1 MNKSN
6 RAFTLTQSRPIGG
19 KRRCA
24 PVLYQF
30 ALLIAISLPIYAQ
43 TERGQINGIVLDSTG
58 ALLPNSRAAL
68 ENLSTGVRIETSSN
82 DSGAYSFP
90 NIPAGTYKAV
100 FSRDGFKTAVHTGII
115 VSVAHTLQL
124 DVQLQPGPITET
136 VTVTADATLLETG
149 NGLLATR
156 IWGESV
162 RKLPLSF
169 SGGRQIESFAY
180 ALTPAVEGDAWT
192 AHIAGAPAFTKE
204 VLIDGLPAT
213 SQIQGNVMESSPAME
228 SIAEFSVQTSGSFAD
243 SGRAG
248 GGVFNFALAQGT
260 NDFHGSAFYY
270 GRNEALNANTW
281 MNNWQ
286 RGRNPGE
293 KSYER
298 ARDRQSIAGVSAG
311 GPVVI
316 PGLYHGKN
324 RTFLFGTFERYTQ
337 QQLQIG
343 PIDRTVPVPAFL
355 DGNFSRLLTST
366 EIGRDAI
373 DRPVYAG
380 QIFDPDTLRQVGSR
394 WVADP
399 FGGNIIPR
407 QRMSAVSGKIID
419 IYKKSYQPML
429 PDLLTNNSAGPQ
441 NVSPWFHQTQLTIKG
456 DHSFSHSLK
465 LTGSLIW
472 TERPR
477 NLLDQGGIWDP
488 AAPEGSG
495 GPLARARKQNVSSR
509 ALRLSGSWSPRP
521 NLVHTA
527 SFVYNR
533 YRNPSLSAQADG
545 DWQRYLGLQ
554 ESTGA
559 GLFPEISFG
568 SAVNGIGTT
577 GIGYGSSNH
586 YIANNYIVSDSVHW
600 NRGNHNL
607 KFGGEFWAQQM
618 NSHAGLDVL
627 NFDFAPTQ
635 TSLPGYSWSDKVG
648 FGFASFFL
656 GETNGGSKN
665 VPFDLYGRRKYLA
678 LFLQDDYRV
687 TDSLTL
693 NLGIRWEQT
702 QPLHEKYGRWA
713 SFNPDLK
720 NTALNIAGAL
730 EFPSHP
736 QDSFEKQ
743 KDWKEF
749 GPRIGAAYRAAP
761 KLVLRAAYGVSYVPL
776 GLNYWSGTPY
786 GFAPGYRGTNIQT
799 ASPNLPKFN
808 WDNGYPDSYQA
819 PQRDPNMLVYGM
831 VAVDERSL
839 FAGYMHQ
846 YNAGVQFEPGGDM
859 LLEIAFMG
867 NQGRRLHNGALR
879 RNQPSRAA
887 YEDPNVDPW
896 SWIWDVDSAAA
907 AGVRYPYAGF
917 SNYAGVAL
925 QPFPHVA
932 AETYGPLYFV
942 GTPKGSS
949 GFRSLQFSLTR
960 RMSRGIA
967 AQVSYTLS
975 RAVGNSETGF
985 DETWDEGAGIQ
996 DIYNP
1001 AESAETVVSYD
1012 QTHVFKGYVA
1022 FELPMGRNRKF
1033 LSNLNP
1039 ALNAILGGWEVA
1051 GIVRFNSGNPL
1062 GVYANVWY
1070 PGWEGPVYA
1079 DYDSTVNL
1087 SRQFRSQQFD
1097 PATPNTAGN
1106 RYFNPAA
1113 FSAPQGHGLGNGK
1126 RRYTKLRGFG
1136 YAGEDVSLMK
1146 SIRAA
1151 ERINMQVRA
1160 EFLNVFNRH
1169 YFANPNT
1176 NMGNATTF
1184 GYVTSTTG
1192 NPRFIQFGLRL
1203 DW

>member
-1 MNKSN
+1 MKKETRSFI
-6 RAFTLTQSRPIGG
+6 RTKPCSAG
-19 KRRCA
+19 RRIHRS
-24 PVLYQF
+24 PVLHLF
-30 ALLIAISLPIYAQ
+30 VLWAALSLPLCAQ
-43 TERGQINGIVLDSTG
+43 TERGQITGIVWDPSG
-58 ALLPNSRAAL
+58 AVIPGAQATLV
-68 ENLSTGVRIETSSN
+68 NLGTGVRSETVTN
-82 DSGAYSFP
+82 GAGLYAFP
-90 NIPAGTYKAV
+90 NIPAGKYKAV
-100 FSRDGFKTAVHTGII
+100 FSKSGFKTSEQTG
-115 VSVAHTLQL
+115 VTLSVAQSIRL
-124 DVQLQPGPITET
+124 DVRLEPGSVADT
-136 VTVTADATLLETG
+136 VFVSASLALLRESDARMATLIEG
-149 NGLLATR
+149 DA
-156 IWGESV
+156 V

-180 ALTPAVEGDAWT
+180 TLAPAAEGDSWT
-192 AHIAGAPAFTKE
+192 SHIAGALSFTKE

-213 SQIQGNVMESSPAME
+213 SHIQGNVMESSPSME
-228 SIAEFSVQTSGSFAD
+228 SIEEFSVQTSGSSAEF
-243 SGRAG
+243 GRAG
-248 GGVFNFALAQGT
+248 GGVFNFALTQGT
-260 NDFHGSAFYY
+260 NTFHGSAFYY

-286 RGRNPGE
+286 RNRNPDE
-293 KSYER
+293 KNYER
-298 ARDRQSIAGVSAG
+298 ARDRQSIAGASAG
-311 GPVVI
+311 GPLVL
-316 PGLYHGKN
+316 PGLYNGKN

-343 PIDRTVPVPAFL
+343 PLNRTVPIPAFL
-355 DGNFSRLLTST
+355 DGDFSRLLTST
-366 EIGRDAI
+366 EIGRDALA
-373 DRPVYAG
+373 RPVYAG
-380 QIFDPDTLRQVGSR
+380 QIFDPDTLRRVGSQ

-399 FGGNIIPR
+399 FDGNIIPK
-407 QRMSAVSGKIID
+407 QRMSAVSGKIIEL
-419 IYKKSYQPML
+419 YRKSYQPMI

-441 NVSPWFHQTQLTIKG
+441 SVSPWFHQTQLTIKA
-456 DHSFSHSLK
+456 DHAFSPKLK

-488 AAPEGSG
+488 KAPEGAG
-495 GPLARARKQNVSSR
+495 GPLARARKQNVTSR
-509 ALRLSGSWSPRP
+509 ALRLTGSWSPSSNRI
-521 NLVHTA
+521 HTT

-577 GIGYGSSNH
+577 AIGYGSSNQ
-586 YIANNYIVSDSVHW
+586 YIANNYILSDAVNW
-600 NRGNHNL
+600 NRGRHNL

-627 NFDFAPTQ
+627 KFDFASTQ
-635 TSLPGYSWSDKVG
+635 TGLPGYSWSDKVG

-656 GETNGGSKN
+656 GEANGGSKN

-678 LFLQDDYRV
+678 LFFQDDYRI
-687 TDSLTL
+687 TDSFTL
-693 NLGIRWEQT
+693 NLGLRWEQT
-702 QPLHEKYGRWA
+702 QPFHEKYGRWA
-713 SFNPDLK
+713 SFNPELK

-749 GPRIGAAYRAAP
+749 GPRIGAAYRATP
-761 KLVLRAAYGVSYVPL
+761 KLVLRAAYGLPYIPL

-786 GFAPGYRGTNIQT
+786 GFAPGYRGTNTQT

-808 WDNGYPDSYQA
+808 WDNGYPDNYQA
-819 PQRDPNMLVYGM
+819 PVRDPNALVYGM
-831 VAVDERSL
+831 VAMDERSL
-839 FAGYMHQ
+839 FAGYVHQ
-846 YNAGVQFEPGGDM
+846 YNAGVQFEPIRDT
-859 LLEIAFMG
+859 LVEIAFMG

-879 RNQPSRAA
+879 RNQPLRAA
-887 YEDPNVDPW
+887 YEDPKVDPW
-896 SWIWDVDSAAA
+896 AWIWDADSAAA

-949 GFRSLQFSLTR
+949 GYKSLQFSLTR
-960 RMSRGIA
+960 RMSKGLA
-967 AQVSYTLS
+967 AQISYNLS

-996 DIYNP
+996 DIYSL
-1001 AESAETVVSYD
+1001 AASANTVVSYD
-1012 QTHVFKGYVA
+1012 QTHVFKGYIA
-1022 FELPMGRNRKF
+1022 FELPMGRNRRF

-1039 ALNAILGGWEVA
+1039 ALDAVLGGWEVA
-1051 GIVRFNSGNPL
+1051 GIVRYNSGNPL

-1079 DYDSTVNL
+1079 NYDSTVNL
-1087 SRQFRSQQFD
+1087 GRQFRSKQFD
-1097 PATPNTAGN
+1097 PAAPNAAGN

-1113 FSAPQGHGLGNGK
+1113 FSNPQGHNLGNGK
-1126 RRYTKLRGFG
+1126 RLYSRLRGFG
-1136 YAGEDVSLMK
+1136 YAGEDLSLMK
-1146 SIRAA
+1146 TIRAS
-1151 ERINMQVRA
+1151 ERIHMQVRA

-1176 NMGNATTF
+1176 NLGDATTF

-1192 NPRFIQFGLRL
+1192 NPRIIQFGLRL